1 LPVGPQGAIRIRL
14 RLHSPP
20 PLAFRGPAVI
30 FSAVLI
36 RLILLFTV
44 VPLLELSLLLRI
56 GGWLGAGPTLGLVLG
71 TGFVGAWLARREGLR
86 AWSAVQEQLARGQVP
101 GRELLDAVLVLL
113 AGVVLITPGILTDA
127 AGFTLMTGRGRNW
140 VAKRIRKR
148 LEASIDAAQIGDETS
163 TGEPGG
169 GRIIEL

>member
-1 LPVGPQGAIRIRL
+1 
-14 RLHSPP
+14 
-20 PLAFRGPAVI
+20 
-30 FSAVLI
+30 VLI
-36 RLILLFTV
+36 RLILLFTI

-56 GGWLGAGPTLGLVLG
+56 GSWLGAGPTLGLVLG

-86 AWSAVQEQLARGQVP
+86 AWGAVQEQLSKGQVP

-127 AGFTLMTGRGRNW
+127 VGFTLMTGPGRNW
-140 VAKRIRKR
+140 VAKRIRSR
-148 LEASIDAAQIGDETS
+148 LEISADATRIRDETG
-163 TGEPGG
+163 TDGPGG

>member
-1 LPVGPQGAIRIRL
+1 M
-14 RLHSPP
+14 
-20 PLAFRGPAVI
+20 
-30 FSAVLI
+30 LI
-36 RLILLFTV
+36 RLILLFTI

-56 GGWLGAGPTLGLVLG
+56 GNWLGAGPTLGLVLG
-71 TGFVGAWLARREGLR
+71 TGFVGAWLARREGVR
-86 AWSAVQEQLARGQVP
+86 AWKAVQQQLAQGQVP

-127 AGFTLMTGRGRNW
+127 VGFTLMTRPGRNW

-148 LEASIDAAQIGDETS
+148 LEASVEAARIADETNPD
-163 TGEPGG
+163 GPGG

>member
-1 LPVGPQGAIRIRL
+1 M
-14 RLHSPP
+14 
-20 PLAFRGPAVI
+20 
-30 FSAVLI
+30 LI
-36 RLILLFTV
+36 RLILLFTI

-56 GGWLGAGPTLGLVLG
+56 GSWLGAGPTLGLVLG

-86 AWSAVQEQLARGQVP
+86 AWSAVQDQLVRGQVP

-127 AGFTLMTGRGRNW
+127 VGFTLMTRPGRNW
-140 VAKRIRKR
+140 VANRIRKR
-148 LEASIDAAQIGDETS
+148 LETSIDSAQLGDEANPE
-163 TGEPGG
+163 EPGS

>member
-1 LPVGPQGAIRIRL
+1 MLL
-14 RLHSPP
+14 
-20 PLAFRGPAVI
+20 
-30 FSAVLI
+30 

-56 GGWLGAGPTLGLVLG
+56 GSWLGAGPTLGLVLG

-86 AWSAVQEQLARGQVP
+86 AWNAVQEQLARGQVP

-127 AGFTLMTGRGRNW
+127 AGFMLMTRPGRNW
-140 VAKRIRKR
+140 VARRLRNR
-148 LEASIDAAQIGDETS
+148 LEASVEAVQLGDEGS
-163 TGEPGG
+163 SGEPDG